1 VSGEPTSRREALAG
15 GGRRLGLAVAAGSM
29 TAAFAAAARQARA
42 QDVVRVPSTLVE
54 VLNFAL
60 TLERLE
66 ASFYE
71 QGLGTAGLIPRADE
85 VVFAT
90 LRRQEADHVEVLER
104 LLGEKA
110 DPEPEFD
117 FTAGGRLPALSDY
130 ETFKL
135 LAQAFEDTGVRAYKG
150 AVIAEAATP
159 FVENPQ
165 LLTRV
170 LRIHSVEAR
179 HAARVRRLRERPA
192 WWPFDMD
199 ETTAVI
205 EEVYATDPSLAEE
218 ERSWAV
224 TEPVVKY
231 GVDVPRVAGVSP
243 RQARE
248 AFEEPLGM
256 AYVRKLVEPFI
267 VDAGA

>member
-42 QDVVRVPSTLVE
+42 QDVQVPSKLVE

-66 ASFYE
+66 ARFYE
-71 QGLGTAGLIPRADE
+71 EGLGTAGLVPPADE

-90 LRRQEADHVEVLER
+90 LGRQEADHADLLEE

-150 AVIAEAATP
+150 AAIAEAAKA
-159 FVENPQ
+159 FVEDPE

-179 HAARVRRLRERPA
+179 HAARVRRLRGRPA
-192 WWPFDMD
+192 WWPVDPD

-205 EEVYATDPSLAEE
+205 EEVYAADRSLAEE

-256 AYVRKLVEPFI
+256 AYVRKLVEPF
-267 VDAGA
+267 VVGS